1 MNINLTL
8 VLQSIAMMIF
18 VWFSMKFIWP
28 PLTKALEERR
38 AKIAEG
44 LAASDRAEQELQR
57 AKSAADDIVKQAR
70 QQAASILDQAG
81 QRGNQLLEQAK
92 QDAVHERERQV
103 RAMEA
108 EIMQA
113 QNQARTALQQE
124 AVQLSVA
131 GASKV
136 LGREVKASDHAQLLQ
151 ELIA

>member
-44 LAASDRAEQELQR
+44 LAASDRAEQELER
-57 AKSAADDIVKQAR
+57 AKVEADKIVKEAR
-70 QQAASILDQAG
+70 QQAAGILDQAG
-81 QRGNQLLEQAK
+81 QRGNQIIEQAK
-92 QDAVHERERQV
+92 QDAVNERERQV
-103 RAMEA
+103 RATEA

-113 QNQARTALQQE
+113 QNQARSALQKE
-124 AVQLSVA
+124 AVDLSVTAA
-131 GASKV
+131 GKV
-136 LGREVKASDHAQLLQ
+136 LGREVKAADHEKLLA